1 MEEKLIEFETAQLA
15 QEKGFSENVDFCY
28 DSEEKNIEDP
38 YVYNVGDLSGD
49 DELYAPT
56 QSLLQTWL
64 REVHNIFVFVD
75 FESYSPDI
83 PKYYAGVKSLSS
95 KNMGELLLDGFSLFK
110 TYEEAL
116 EEGLYNALKLI

>member
-1 MEEKLIEFETAQLA
+1 MQEQLITFETAQLA

-56 QSLLQTWL
+56 QSLLQKWL
-64 REVHNIFVFVD
+64 REVHNIHIAILPKILPSNQV
-75 FESYSPDI
+75 
-83 PKYYAGVKSLSS
+83 KYYSFKGKLK
-95 KNMGELLLDGFSLFK
+95 KNFENLYN

-116 EEGLYNALKLI
+116 EIGLQEALKLI